1 MKVTNE
7 NEVKVGAMTLA
18 GLSLFLLVISFLG
31 VFNFAGSKYTVSVIY
46 DQVNGLK
53 KGNEVRFAGVPI
65 GKVDDIVV
73 EGTKIKTILKIENK
87 NKIPVSSK
95 FSIGMDGV
103 MGTKFVSIE
112 PPSLSDGTNYKNND
126 VITGTEP
133 QGLDQFMAS
142 SSKVLDKLEQIAD
155 AFNNVFGDKEVQES
169 MRKGFV
175 QTGEITKNLNT
186 FTKVMADSATAN
198 QQEIA
203 TMISNMRSM
212 SEHMNSLVSN
222 ADANGA
228 TGQNVAAMAANMAE
242 ASQRIENMAKS
253 MEGVVTDPKTK
264 NDLQATIH
272 NARETSD
279 KANKIMSIVTDAKAQ
294 ADVMYNNENKKWR
307 TDMGVRFPLQGDSF
321 AYLGVA
327 DIGDDNKLDFHY
339 NRNINK
345 KLLVRAGIMQGN
357 FGLGADYRLTNK
369 FKLFTDVYDF
379 NDTKLR
385 IGGEWAFNKTF
396 SLIGQSMNVRGNS
409 ADNAYIGVRTYF

>member
-7 NEVKVGAMTLA
+7 NEVKVGAVTLV
-18 GLSLFLLVISFLG
+18 GLTLFLLVISFLG
-31 VFNFAGSKYTVSVIY
+31 VFNFAGRKYVLNVIY

-53 KGNEVRFAGVPI
+53 IGNEVRFAGVPI
-65 GKVDDIVV
+65 GKVDEIVV
-73 EGTKIKTILKIENK
+73 EGTKIKTILKIDEK

-133 QGLDQFMAS
+133 QGIDQFMAS

-155 AFNNVFGDKEVQES
+155 AFNNVFGDKDVQES

-175 QTGEITKNLNT
+175 QTGEITKNLNI

-212 SEHMNSLVSN
+212 SEHMNSLVTN

-228 TGQNVAAMAANMAE
+228 TGQNVAAMAANMAN
-242 ASQRIENMAKS
+242 ASERIENMARS

-264 NDLQATIH
+264 DDLQATIH

-279 KANKIMSIVTDAKAQ
+279 KANKIMNIVTEAKAQ
-294 ADVMYNNENKKWR
+294 ADVMYNSKNKKWR
-307 TDMGVRFPLQGDSF
+307 TDMGVRFPLQDESF
-321 AYLGVA
+321 AFIGA
-327 DIGDDNKLDFHY
+327 SDIGSDNKLDFHY
-339 NRNINK
+339 DRNVNK
-345 KLLVRAGIMQGN
+345 RLLVRAGIMQGE
-357 FGLGADYRLTNK
+357 FGLGADYRFGNK

-385 IGGEWAFNKTF
+385 LGGEWAFNKTF
-396 SLIGQSMNVRGNS
+396 SLIAQSMNVRSDVSNT
-409 ADNAYIGVRTYF
+409 AYLGVRTYF